1 MLTNE
6 KSAKNVHN
14 EVLLADLHEK
24 SDAELREILDQLYKE
39 EKKISYQRRILHGK
53 IDILKAELVERLKQK
68 RKSGESLISGKDIEH
83 LTRILAEGAPEFPEV
98 D

>member
-1 MLTNE
+1 LT
-6 KSAKNVHN
+6 KNNPDNSIHDD
-14 EVLLADLHEK
+14 VLLADLHEK
-24 SDAELREILDQLYKE
+24 SDAELRDVLDQLYKE

-83 LTRILAEGAPEFPEV
+83 LTKILAQGAPEFPEV